1 MKKKFLLVFLYL
13 FCVCF
18 TENEILSFRKRH
30 YVKSDTNKKVI
41 EVSSSIPN
49 NEFTLKINNI
59 AKKEITECSP
69 KEKDLTIFY
78 CFISSYGEYK
88 FDCDNGKYNCDQS
101 IFVYSSYEEL
111 FKITPLR
118 ETDCLFHKESF
129 SYTVEINEEN
139 PNSID
144 LNNIQIFAYS
154 PKSIVKQINSTEVIN
169 FTREIS
175 DDGKKAKF
183 TINPYHTRNQYIV
196 RITENED
203 YDDTLG
209 KIQSFSFT
217 EVEIH
222 DNYFFPSLHKIRVYS
237 DFCNFEPDS
246 LILKNGIEKFKLTCN
261 KKSKFYFSKY
271 FYCYFDETITKYGKM
286 DLYFQNVL
294 LKENILSLRPMD
306 QLSFDVSVIN
316 DEPHKEVTFII
327 KDGNGDEFTLDAIN
341 KFHVENKDD
350 FETKMIIFYIG
361 FNLYYYKNDDRLSVT
376 FKYLKGIHYT
386 GIKLE
391 RKLYEDENLEN
402 AKELYYIF
410 DSSSKL
416 SYYEELDQLTI
427 NDLFVV
433 GDLTENYF
441 RKLFQK
447 REFKFHFRRSKKFIW
462 I

>member
-1 MKKKFLLVFLYL
+1 MNY
-13 FCVCF
+13 
-18 TENEILSFRKRH
+18 
-30 YVKSDTNKKVI
+30 
-41 EVSSSIPN
+41 N

-69 KEKDLTIFY
+69 KEKNLTIFY

-118 ETDCLFHKESF
+118 DTDCLFHKESF

-246 LILKNGIEKFKLTCN
+246 LILILKNGNEEFKLTCN

-306 QLSFDVSVIN
+306 QLSLNVYVIN
-316 DEPHKEVTFII
+316 DESNKEI
-327 KDGNGDEFTLDAIN
+327 K
-341 KFHVENKDD
+341 
-350 FETKMIIFYIG
+350 
-361 FNLYYYKNDDRLSVT
+361 
-376 FKYLKGIHYT
+376 
-386 GIKLE
+386 
-391 RKLYEDENLEN
+391 
-402 AKELYYIF
+402 
-410 DSSSKL
+410 
-416 SYYEELDQLTI
+416 
-427 NDLFVV
+427 
-433 GDLTENYF
+433 
-441 RKLFQK
+441 
-447 REFKFHFRRSKKFIW
+447 
-462 I
+462 